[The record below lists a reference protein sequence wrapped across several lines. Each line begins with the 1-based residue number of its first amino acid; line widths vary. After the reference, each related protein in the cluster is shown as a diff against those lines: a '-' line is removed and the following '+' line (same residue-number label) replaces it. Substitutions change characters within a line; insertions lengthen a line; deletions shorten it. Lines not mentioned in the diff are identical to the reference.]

1 MARIIETSTASR
13 RVIKLS
19 TNDILSVV
27 KEYQA
32 IVPRFSDENTARNYL
47 DDRVIFILEDI

>member
-47 DDRVIFILEDI
+47 DDRVIFIPEDI